1 MSVQLGAMAVR
12 ITSAASS
19 NSNPSSSHVAK
30 CIQICIFCAVGE
42 RKRNKDITN
51 ASAAPMAIRSAA
63 APSTIVAAMPQ
74 NDFSNSSIATS
85 LHPSLAATSE
95 QNFGQDKLQP
105 KIIRPARVRSFRY
118 RQGYR
123 IAQKYH

>member
-19 NSNPSSSHVAK
+19 NSNPSSSQVAK

-42 RKRNKDITN
+42 RKRHKDITN

-63 APSTIVAAMPQ
+63 APSTIVAAVPQ
-74 NDFSNSSIATS
+74 NDLSKSSIAAS
-85 LHPSLAATSE
+85 LQRSFAAISE
-95 QNFGQDKLQP
+95 QHFGEDKL
-105 KIIRPARVRSFRY
+105 
-118 RQGYR
+118 
-123 IAQKYH
+123 